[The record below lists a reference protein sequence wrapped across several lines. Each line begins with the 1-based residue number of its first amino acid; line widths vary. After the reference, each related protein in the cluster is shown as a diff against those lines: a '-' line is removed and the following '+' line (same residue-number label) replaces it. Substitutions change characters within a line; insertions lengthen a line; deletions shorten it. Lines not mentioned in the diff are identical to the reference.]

1 MESNLL
7 HVIVST
13 PLFRPH
19 AYLDPGSG
27 SFLIQLLIGGLV
39 AVGFGIRMFW
49 GRIKALFTRKDTTA
63 ADAAPDLPADNPNNN
78 DAQR

>member
-7 HVIVST
+7 HMIVGS

-19 AYLDPGSG
+19 EYLDPGSG

-49 GRIKALFTRKDTTA
+49 GRIKALFARKSTAIDATT
-63 ADAAPDLPADNPNNN
+63 DLPSDTPNN
-78 DAQR
+78 DDTKQ